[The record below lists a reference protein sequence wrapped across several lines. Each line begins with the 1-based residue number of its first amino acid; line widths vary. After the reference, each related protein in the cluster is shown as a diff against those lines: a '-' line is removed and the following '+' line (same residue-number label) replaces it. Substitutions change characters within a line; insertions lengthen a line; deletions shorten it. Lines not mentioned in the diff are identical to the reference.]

1 MDFKTK
7 IEKQDTEEIVNSKYI
22 NWEHFK
28 NSTILVTGATGM
40 IGSQIVKAILY
51 ANEIKGVNIKIVALV
66 RNKKKAEKLYGFN
79 NIKYIVQNIE
89 KPVKPNFS
97 PDYIIHTANSTSSKE
112 FTEKPVETLN
122 SIITGTKNIL
132 EFARKSSIKGILY
145 LSSMEVYGYTD
156 FDRSEPLKETDYG
169 YIDILNSRNSYPV
182 GKQLAES
189 MCFAYAKE
197 YGVPVKIARLC
208 QTIGSGVDFNDNRV
222 FAQFARNVA
231 KKEDIVLKTTGETT
245 RSYCYITDA
254 VSAIFSLL
262 ERGQNGEAYNI
273 ANSDATCSIKEMA
286 EMLTEKYT
294 SSKLIIEPQE
304 NKEYLGKIRLVLN
317 TSKIESLNWKPTIRL
332 DEMYDRLIENFNK
345 IGRIYKKR
353 IILVVLENANI
364 GDSIIADTCE
374 YLLKNTNSDF
384 DIVRLNLFPEAK
396 LYKRLNV
403 RYTYTYPR
411 WKRIWKFIKYR
422 LYSLPWSSI
431 YKHYSRTLKDADGVI
446 FAGGGII
453 KHTLEAFWN
462 PIYTIVNYC
471 DKHNIPVYFNAV
483 GIEGYDSNNYFS
495 NLLKKILNN
504 KIINK
509 ITTRD
514 DIESLNY
521 YVNDKSKIDIVGDP
535 ALWTKEA
542 YNINKQEKSS
552 TIGVGVVRGKIFTDY
567 GTDYNE
573 ESISESYV
581 SLINELEKR
590 GYKWQL
596 FCNGIESDY
605 NMGLNILDKLGIE
618 PNEQNIAKRPLAPID
633 LITLISNYKA
643 TISARLHANI
653 VAVSLEIPTI
663 GYVWNDKLKLFGK
676 LIGCPNRFLNK
687 EQFSDSTFV
696 VDTLEEALQ
705 IGYDKAK
712 INNLRNKTY
721 EKLSEFI
728 NQNCKG

>member
-89 KPVKPNFS
+89 KLVKPNFS

-222 FAQFARNVA
+222 FAQFARNVV

-294 SSKLIIEPQE
+294 DLQLKIAPQD
-304 NKEYLGKIRLVLN
+304 NKEYLGKIKLVLD
-317 TSKIESLNWKPTIRL
+317 TTKIQSLNWSAKINL
-332 DEMYDRLIENFNK
+332 EEMFDRLIRNFEIKDNYPKKK
-345 IGRIYKKR
+345 ITLI
-353 IILVVLENANI
+353 VLENSNI

-374 YLLKNTNSDF
+374 YLVKNIAP
-384 DIVRLNLFPEAK
+384 DIEVNRLNLFPDKK

-403 RYTYTYPR
+403 RYTYSYPR
-411 WKRIWKFIKYR
+411 WKRVWKFLKYK
-422 LYSLPWSSI
+422 LYSLPWSPI
-431 YKHYSRTLKDADGVI
+431 YKHYSQTLKGADGVV

-535 ALWTKEA
+535 ALWTKET

-567 GTDYNE
+567 GINYPE
-573 ESISESYV
+573 ELILNSYV
-581 SLINELEKR
+581 SLIRELENR
-590 GYKWQL
+590 GYKWQI
-596 FCNGIESDY
+596 FCNGIETDY
-605 NMGLNILDKLGIE
+605 DMGLKILKELGIKQ
-618 PNEQNIAKRPLAPID
+618 NEQNISKRPQNPLD
-633 LITLISNYKA
+633 LINLISNYKA
-643 TISARLHANI
+643 IISARLHANI
-653 VAVSLEIPTI
+653 VATSLGIPTV